1 MEVLKITGCDN
12 CPFFSGDPELHTAQ
26 CKLASITNYSVPDVV
41 EMNTFK
47 RIGEDEEITE
57 FYARTTI
64 PTSSSPL
71 EEDECPLIHFK
82 NVTVEIDWDKVKM
95 QQ

>member
-41 EMNTFK
+41 EMDTFK
-47 RIGEDEEITE
+47 GVEGDEEITE

-64 PTSSSPL
+64 PTGNSSL

-82 NVTVEIDWDKVKM
+82 NVTVEIDWDNVKM
-95 QQ
+95 